1 MRYGKVQLTGDW
13 IASIEAGTEQHT
25 GPKWPAN
32 LLMAMGGAKKQAEK
46 GKSMRA
52 VGLEPTT

>member
-1 MRYGKVQLTGDW
+1 MRYGKVQ
-13 IASIEAGTEQHT
+13 HT
-25 GPKWPAN
+25 GEWMEKSEGYLARGETDFPVAG
-32 LLMAMGGAKKQAEK
+32 LSAMGGAKKQAEK